1 MGEKH
6 GETAKSGQEEGV
18 AAEKEAKFPG
28 NSLRFSAEA
37 GSEPSGGGRD
47 RLGVLAQPRQGAGKK
62 TAAAVPQSTFSA
74 GNLSRAAVETAANR
88 GENSQNQKEE
98 GRTATAKFP
107 LKSYQGLYGHPLFGN
122 FSVVLSPTS
131 GHLGCQMNMLAGILH
146 PLDGH
151 TFGVELTKSLRF
163 LSKPSRKSP
172 AKNVFKVSFV
182 ESDLGEITAV
192 DIFSKWAMEVP
203 LRFHKMR

>member
-6 GETAKSGQEEGV
+6 GETVKSGQEERG
-18 AAEKEAKFPG
+18 AAEKEARFPG

-37 GSEPSGGGRD
+37 GSESSVGGRD

-62 TAAAVPQSTFSA
+62 TA
-74 GNLSRAAVETAANR
+74 GNLSQGAVETAANL

-98 GRTATAKFP
+98 GKTVTAKFP
-107 LKSYQGLYGHPLFGN
+107 LKSYQGLYDHPLFGN

-131 GHLGCQMNMLAGILH
+131 GHLECQMNVLTGILH

-182 ESDLGEITAV
+182 ESDFGEITAV